1 MNISGGRGEHSRL
14 WLALFLVIA
23 IISGFAHSARAQSP
37 ELAMRDF
44 AANQIK
50 KGVRSIGF
58 GGDGA
63 TWGNYGL
70 VWQDANTAVVDYGN
84 THYSNGNDFNFQ
96 AVGATSPSLW
106 HDLAIYAI
114 AMTEGTNDVKFLA
127 KSPGLG
133 PAAVPV
139 VGKGND
145 DAVFVKV
152 AMPLAYGL
160 SAGILL
166 SHETS
171 HFDASSV
178 ANPGQNVKYETDWR
192 PSGGFGL
199 AYQPDKTWLFGFRAI
214 LNNDFERRIDSSSL
228 TEGLAKS
235 NEYRLGA
242 SYVPWNGGL
251 IDIGATRLE
260 KWNAIA
266 GTHSVAYHPNLGFE
280 QKVGDSFALR
290 VGLDETSPTAGI
302 TYRFSLFK
310 LDIAYV
316 RDLAKAR
323 VGDLFGTNSNSLLA
337 TLTFDFAKEAAPTKS
352 AAAGSGELP
361 AVKVLR

>member
-1 MNISGGRGEHSRL
+1 MNISSGRVEYNRL
-14 WLALFLVIA
+14 WLALFLVGA
-23 IISGFAHSARAQSP
+23 IVVGFAHSARAQSP

-44 AANQIK
+44 ASNQIK

-70 VWQDANTAVVDYGN
+70 VWQDANTAVLDYGN

-96 AVGATSPSLW
+96 AVGATSPLLW

-133 PAAVPV
+133 AAAVPV

-145 DAVFVKV
+145 DAVFVKI

-160 SAGILL
+160 SAGVLL

-171 HFDASSV
+171 HFDATSV
-178 ANPGQNVKYETDWR
+178 AGQSIKYETDWR

-199 AYQPDKTWLFGFRAI
+199 AWQSDDKKWLVGFRAI
-214 LNNDFERRIDSSSL
+214 LNSDFERRIDSSGL

-242 SYVPWNGGL
+242 SYVPWKGGL
-251 IDIGATRLE
+251 IDVGATRLE

-266 GTHSVAYHPNLGFE
+266 GTHTVAYHPNLGFE
-280 QKVGDSFALR
+280 QKLFDNFTAR
-290 VGLDETSPTAGI
+290 IGLDETSPTAGI
-302 TYRFSLFK
+302 TYRFSPFK

-316 RDLAKAR
+316 HDLAKAR
-323 VGDLFGTNSNSLLA
+323 VGDLFGTRSDSLLA
-337 TLTFDFAKEAAPTKS
+337 TLTFDFAKQAAPTKS

>member
-1 MNISGGRGEHSRL
+1 MSISSNRGEQSR
-14 WLALFLVIA
+14 WLALSLVIA
-23 IISGFAHSARAQSP
+23 FVCGFVHSARAQSP

-44 AANQIK
+44 SSGQIK

-70 VWQDANTAVVDYGN
+70 VWQDANTAVLDYGN
-84 THYSNGNDFNFQ
+84 THFSNGNDFNFQ

-114 AMTEGTNDVKFLA
+114 AMQQGTNDVKFLA
-127 KSPGLG
+127 KAQGLG
-133 PAAVPV
+133 PTAVPM

-145 DAVFVKV
+145 EAVFVKV

-160 SAGILL
+160 SAGVLL

-171 HFDASSV
+171 QFNATS
-178 ANPGQNVKYETDWR
+178 AGGQPVKWETDWR

-199 AYQPDKTWLFGFRAI
+199 AWQPDKAWLFGFRA
-214 LNNDFERRIDSSSL
+214 LYNNDFERRIDSSGVA
-228 TEGLAKS
+228 EGMAQTT
-235 NEYRLGA
+235 EYRLGG
-242 SYVPWNGGL
+242 SYQPWKGGL
-251 IDIGATRLE
+251 IDIGATRIE

-266 GTHSVAYHPNLGFE
+266 GTHTVSYNPNLGFE
-280 QKVGDSFALR
+280 QKVFDNLILR
-290 VGLDETSPTAGI
+290 VGLDETSPTAGL
-302 TYRFSLFK
+302 TYRFSPFK

-316 RDLAKAR
+316 HDMAKAR
-323 VGDLFGTNSNSLLA
+323 VGDLFGITSDSILA
-337 TLTFDFAKEAAPTKS
+337 TLTFDFAKEAASPSSKY
-352 AAAGSGELP
+352 AATGGVEQP
-361 AVKVLR
+361 AAKVLR